1 MKLKRVIDFVEDYS
15 KPGFNAMWSFVVNAL
30 RPFSAGMGLR
40 VASLSPHLVD
50 IVIPNWLRNQDAG
63 YLHEATY
70 LTAIKEGQR
79 LWLHRLFG
87 DQTQILLVSFQFN
100 YLGPTEKSARARFS
114 IEPQDLDIFLT
125 EARLKSEVESVF
137 NWQIFDEVE
146 IKCADVELRVK
157 LILPKQIK
165 HTSKKSGPEGGSN
178 GNH

>member
-15 KPGFNAMWSFVVNAL
+15 RPGFNAMWSFVVNAL

-63 YLHEATY
+63 HLHEATY

-79 LWLHRLFG
+79 LWLHRLLG
-87 DQTQILLVSFQFN
+87 EQTQFLLLSFQFN
-100 YLGPTEKSARARFS
+100 FLSTTTKSARARFS
-114 IEPQDLDIFLT
+114 MEPQDLEIFLA
-125 EARLKSEVESVF
+125 EARQKSEIESVF
-137 NWQIFDEVE
+137 QWQIFDENE
-146 IKCADVELRVK
+146 IKCADVEIKIK
-157 LILPKQIK
+157 LNLPKQIK
-165 HTSKKSGPEGGSN
+165 HSPKNSGRDGGSN